1 MGGPAFGGQPTLEIR
16 IGDVAATVDEAVLVA
31 AALDDL
37 RRIGSGLAGSA
48 RRTDAAADWVT

>member
-1 MGGPAFGGQPTLEIR
+1 
-16 IGDVAATVDEAVLVA
+16 VDEAVLVA